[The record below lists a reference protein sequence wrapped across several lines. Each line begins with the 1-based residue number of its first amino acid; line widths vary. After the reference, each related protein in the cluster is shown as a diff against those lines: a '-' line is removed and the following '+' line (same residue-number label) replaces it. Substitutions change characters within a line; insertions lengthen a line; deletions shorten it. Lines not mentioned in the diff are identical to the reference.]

1 MESEKIVLLPIP
13 TGWRDSNSPMGDG
26 LSTIFEF
33 LQKIIITW
41 SSLLR
46 ALLKKNSVWREN
58 AFRSISAFLI
68 DYICD
73 KPLMVDR
80 VSSMGVLIPVSNSPM
95 GSKTIFLHFK
105 DIKCSVCVKIASVS
119 KYGGSNSTDE

>member
-1 MESEKIVLLPIP
+1 MELKKIVLLPIP
-13 TGWRDSNSPMGDG
+13 K
-26 LSTIFEF
+26 F
-33 LQKIIITW
+33 IIIW
-41 SSLLR
+41 SSLLLR
-46 ALLKKNSVWREN
+46 YLNEWREN

-80 VSSMGVLIPVSNSPM
+80 VSSIGVLLPVSNSPM
-95 GSKTIFLHFK
+95 GSKMVFLQFK